1 MRSHQQIAHIHRN
14 PEPRV
19 PRLVLALLA
28 LLAIVLAAVALSSC
42 ATPEEVIIAHK
53 EQGEDIK
60 AVVEA
65 YAWQIGRIEA
75 PTPDLQERKERLAE
89 KLATV
94 AERILASHQALANYL
109 DARGPFANAQER
121 DEFLTLVRELRV
133 ELDR

>member
-42 ATPEEVIIAHK
+42 ATPEDVITAHK

-89 KLATV
+89 KLAIV
-94 AERILASHQALANYL
+94 AQRMLTSHQALANYL
-109 DARGPFANAQER
+109 NARSIFSTPQER
-121 DEFLTLVRELRV
+121 DEFIRLVRELRV